1 MVDLVISVVYISV
14 IRQAKMN
21 IIREEE
27 RIEELA
33 HSVDEFGKGIESVFL
48 QQHISFQSG
57 LLSLIARERESE
69 SLSKLVQI

>member
-27 RIEELA
+27 KIEELA
-33 HSVDEFGKGIESVFL
+33 HSVDKFSKEMGINIFATTYFFL
-48 QQHISFQSG
+48 VGAIKSN
-57 LLSLIARERESE
+57 I
-69 SLSKLVQI
+69 